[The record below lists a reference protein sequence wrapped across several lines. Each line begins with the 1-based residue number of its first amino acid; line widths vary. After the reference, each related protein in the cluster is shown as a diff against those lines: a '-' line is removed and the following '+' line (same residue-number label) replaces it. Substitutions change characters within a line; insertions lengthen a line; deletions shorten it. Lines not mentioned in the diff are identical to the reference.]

1 MLFEDIRKKLNKPSS
16 MNDVLEV
23 KNEIKKEILIIASKN
38 GLSVYS
44 TIELLNELV
53 EDLVYNSDQRITIRF
68 IDLFNQLEKWKEKND
83 KRRTNKRDC

>member
-1 MLFEDIRKKLNKPSS
+1 MLYEEIEKRLIKPS
-16 MNDVLEV
+16 MNDVLEY
-23 KNEIKKEILIIASKN
+23 KNELKKEILVVASKN

-68 IDLFNQLEKWKEKND
+68 IDLFNQLEKWKDKKWQEKN
-83 KRRTNKRDC
+83 

>member
-1 MLFEDIRKKLNKPSS
+1 MLEEDIRKKLNRPSS
-16 MNDVLEV
+16 LKDVLEV
-23 KNEIKKEILIIASKN
+23 KNELKKEILIIASKN

-68 IDLFNQLEKWKEKND
+68 IDLFNQLEK
-83 KRRTNKRDC
+83 

>member
-68 IDLFNQLEKWKEKND
+68 IDLFNQLEK
-83 KRRTNKRDC
+83 

>member
-1 MLFEDIRKKLNKPSS
+1 MLYEEIEKRLIKPS
-16 MNDVLEV
+16 MNDVLEY
-23 KNEIKKEILIIASKN
+23 KNELKKEILVVASKS

-68 IDLFNQLEKWKEKND
+68 IDLFNQLEK
-83 KRRTNKRDC
+83 

>member
-1 MLFEDIRKKLNKPSS
+1 MLFEEIEKRLNKPSS

-38 GLSVYS
+38 SLSVYS

-68 IDLFNQLEKWKEKND
+68 IDLFNQLEK
-83 KRRTNKRDC
+83 

>member
-1 MLFEDIRKKLNKPSS
+1 MLYEEIEKRLIKPS
-16 MNDVLEV
+16 MNDVLEY
-23 KNEIKKEILIIASKN
+23 KNELKKEILVVASKS

-68 IDLFNQLEKWKEKND
+68 IDLFNQLEKWKEKKWQEED
-83 KRRTNKRDC
+83 

>member
-1 MLFEDIRKKLNKPSS
+1 MLYEEIEKRLIKPS
-16 MNDVLEV
+16 MNDVLEY
-23 KNEIKKEILIIASKN
+23 KNELKKEILVVASKS

-68 IDLFNQLEKWKEKND
+68 IDLFNQLEKWKEKKWQ
-83 KRRTNKRDC
+83 KRN

>member
-1 MLFEDIRKKLNKPSS
+1 MLYEEIEKRLIKPSV
-16 MNDVLEV
+16 NDVLEY
-23 KNEIKKEILIIASKN
+23 KNELKKEILVVASKS

-68 IDLFNQLEKWKEKND
+68 IDLFNQLEK
-83 KRRTNKRDC
+83 

>member
-1 MLFEDIRKKLNKPSS
+1 MLYEEIEKRLIKPS
-16 MNDVLEV
+16 MNDVLEY
-23 KNEIKKEILIIASKN
+23 KNELKKEILVVASKS

-68 IDLFNQLEKWKEKND
+68 IDLFNQLEKWKEKKWQERN
-83 KRRTNKRDC
+83 

>member
-1 MLFEDIRKKLNKPSS
+1 MLLEEIEKRLIKPS
-16 MNDVLEV
+16 MNDVLEY
-23 KNEIKKEILIIASKN
+23 KNELKKEILVVASKS

-68 IDLFNQLEKWKEKND
+68 IDLFNQLEK
-83 KRRTNKRDC
+83 

>member
-1 MLFEDIRKKLNKPSS
+1 MLYEEIEKRLIKPS
-16 MNDVLEV
+16 MNDVLEY
-23 KNEIKKEILIIASKN
+23 KNELKKEILVVASKS

-68 IDLFNQLEKWKEKND
+68 IDLFNQLEKWKEEKWQEKN
-83 KRRTNKRDC
+83 